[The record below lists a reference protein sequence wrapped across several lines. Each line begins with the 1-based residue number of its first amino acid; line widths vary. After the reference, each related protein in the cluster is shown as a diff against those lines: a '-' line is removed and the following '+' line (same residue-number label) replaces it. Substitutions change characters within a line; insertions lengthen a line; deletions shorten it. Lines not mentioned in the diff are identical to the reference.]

1 MIIHMDTRELD
12 KLRNELGAQI
22 HRAKAAEA
30 QLERIREALGGY
42 PDSDLVSLAETIRR
56 GHDAWVSA
64 LEARAGDGDG
74 GQPLPGCSVELLYR
88 G

>member
-22 HRAKAAEA
+22 HRARVAEA
-30 QLERIREALGGY
+30 ELERIRVAMGGY
-42 PDSDLVSLAETIRR
+42 PDSDLASLAETLRR
-56 GHDAWVSA
+56 GYDAWVSA